1 MCLERH
7 KQNQSQD
14 QKNRTSGAV
23 LFGINEVLAP
33 SAANAALIQDE
44 QRESIRAIP
53 TPVEDDIFRAV

>member
-1 MCLERH
+1 
-7 KQNQSQD
+7 
-14 QKNRTSGAV
+14 
-23 LFGINEVLAP
+23 VLAP